1 VNPKNFNRRKKAV
14 QRLPTEGF
22 VINSGP
28 FQFLIKSTIPSIA
41 YNLHKLYSD
50 YEIKDRLSPHAF
62 NDFHIHVAVPT
73 FIRRFIHK
81 QTQFYLDG
89 SPVISPFPLQHA
101 TAMLEWGMNWCIS
114 AHINSHLI
122 IHAAVLEKQG
132 FAAVLPA
139 PPGSGKST
147 LCAALMSEG
156 WRLLSDELT
165 LIRPD
170 NANAVPVPR
179 PVSLKNQSIE
189 IIRNR
194 YPQSVFGVVSSDTAK
209 GTVSHLKPTAES
221 VRHQMFECPIAWVIF
236 PKYLENAPTSLI
248 PHTKGHAFLDM
259 ASQSFNYSKLGETG
273 FNILKQV
280 IDRAACYR
288 FEYSNLDEAMAVF
301 DELKPYT

>member
-1 VNPKNFNRRKKAV
+1 MVIGNYNKPYII
-14 QRLPTEGF
+14 QRLSNEGF
-22 VINSGP
+22 ILKTGP
-28 FQFLIKSTIPSIA
+28 FSYRVKSCISSLADHFFRLYHDFEIVDTIKSIGFSDFHTSVEIPSLFRKHFRQQA
-41 YNLHKLYSD
+41 
-50 YEIKDRLSPHAF
+50 
-62 NDFHIHVAVPT
+62 
-73 FIRRFIHK
+73 
-81 QTQFYLDG
+81 QFYFDG
-89 SPVISPFPLQHA
+89 ASVFQPVPYNHS

-114 AHINSHLI
+114 AHINTYLI

-132 FAAVLPA
+132 FAVVLPA

-221 VRHQMFECPIAWVIF
+221 VRHQMLECPIAWVIF